1 MGSDDRVVILHLTDL
16 HFGRDQDENELT
28 ARNLALT
35 ALLNEV
41 ASLDDDWKPTVV
53 CVTGDV
59 ANKGRAAEY
68 ELAARW
74 IGKLQAAL
82 CVPAEALFFC
92 PGNHDVDRSRAEKL
106 ARPTDAKEANRILGL
121 PIPDHYRK
129 IAKKL
134 SYQF

>member
-1 MGSDDRVVILHLTDL
+1 MRLNGSGAGNMGSDDRVVILHLTDL

-53 CVTGDV
+53 CVTGDM
-59 ANKGRAAEY
+59 ANKGRATEY

-82 CVPAEALFFC
+82 CVPAEALFS
-92 PGNHDVDRSRAEKL
+92 V
-106 ARPTDAKEANRILGL
+106 LG
-121 PIPDHYRK
+121 ITT
-129 IAKKL
+129 
-134 SYQF
+134 